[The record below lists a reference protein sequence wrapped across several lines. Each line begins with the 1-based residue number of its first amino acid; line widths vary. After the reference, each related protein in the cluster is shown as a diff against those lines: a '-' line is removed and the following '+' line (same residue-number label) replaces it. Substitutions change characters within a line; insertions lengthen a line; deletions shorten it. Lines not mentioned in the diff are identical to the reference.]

1 MSSLFEEF
9 RPKDFTET
17 AERPMFSLRKLDWE
31 GRSRSKT
38 SGRVRNIQQV
48 VLANGFMVIATSSCS
63 IVRWRM
69 LDSSSKE
76 PEEIEVGKADEAI
89 DNILLD
95 PSGHH
100 LLVVMRNGDNYYL
113 HSKSTKPKKLSKMS
127 GTLECAAFDN
137 INSSELNTRSFLVG
151 TSTGTIYEISLDSAG
166 KEKVCQQVFQL
177 DSQIPITSL
186 YFEALSGDQAGGP
199 STKYLIL
206 FATSLPT
213 RLYHI
218 VGSGGFQQI
227 FSDYFMSHSASSF
240 TELPGEIKR
249 AELHCYGKSPN
260 TNRVQ
265 MFALLTGAGIYSGSL
280 LGMSSAGHG
289 DNGMLMEAQL
299 IPYVESEES
308 ALLPAILLKPLSF
321 SVSDFHFLVLRG
333 ETLQVVSSLNG
344 GLVQE
349 LPIPRHEGIA
359 LRMARDLSRET
370 TVLCTT
376 KSIYLVE
383 VYDEARLVWNIYL
396 KKALATGDERWFD
409 LSFEHS
415 KTRERKQQVML
426 RRAEFCADNQQW
438 DKCALYLARSG
449 VNFDEAAIKL
459 STADVVGGTSGSHLT
474 VKLEQAQNRQLCIRV
489 SGSDLNPL
497 KVFLLEVL
505 KTLPSTAKSQR
516 AMLCVWLME
525 LFLHQISAT
534 QLSSTKTEQAALA
547 QRVEDCM
554 DFIRTNRVNLDVSS
568 ITQLLIS
575 RDHRQ
580 LLLFFSRLTGDY
592 HRVVTMLLTDRKYS
606 EAINVLHDAPYEK
619 ISTFVYEVASVLMV
633 KDPEGC
639 VELLLGKP
647 QLQPS
652 LLLPALLAYT
662 EALDHAKKT
671 GDSGSEHLTTNY
683 QGEPRNFAIV
693 YLEEMVKRLGIP
705 LDEPV
710 SEDLFFVEPLERS
723 YDTWRFSSPDP
734 VLLPT
739 LLCLLCKYD
748 TDNESKVVR
757 LMQELCAMHKAQAL
771 QEVVTL
777 DVDFVLRRC
786 RQYGRR
792 RGVMYA
798 YILMGQPVVAAEEAL
813 VLDAQLAKAI
823 AIFETDNVICHA
835 IWLAIARHTVA
846 TVVDMKHS
854 IDLIEES
861 QHLLSI
867 EDLLPLLPD
876 FTEIDLF
883 KEQICSSLDKCGV
896 GIQEVKTEMQELAS
910 SVENTLQ
917 ELQGIKQRAYSTAS
931 SLQRCELCSDLLYRD
946 QFYLF
951 P

>member
-1 MSSLFEEF
+1 M
-9 RPKDFTET
+9 
-17 AERPMFSLRKLDWE
+17 
-31 GRSRSKT
+31 
-38 SGRVRNIQQV
+38 
-48 VLANGFMVIATSSCS
+48 
-63 IVRWRM
+63 
-69 LDSSSKE
+69 
-76 PEEIEVGKADEAI
+76 
-89 DNILLD
+89 
-95 PSGHH
+95 
-100 LLVVMRNGDNYYL
+100 
-113 HSKSTKPKKLSKMS
+113 
-127 GTLECAAFDN
+127 
-137 INSSELNTRSFLVG
+137 
-151 TSTGTIYEISLDSAG
+151 
-166 KEKVCQQVFQL
+166 
-177 DSQIPITSL
+177 
-186 YFEALSGDQAGGP
+186 
-199 STKYLIL
+199 
-206 FATSLPT
+206 
-213 RLYHI
+213 
-218 VGSGGFQQI
+218 
-227 FSDYFMSHSASSF
+227 
-240 TELPGEIKR
+240 
-249 AELHCYGKSPN
+249 
-260 TNRVQ
+260 
-265 MFALLTGAGIYSGSL
+265 
-280 LGMSSAGHG
+280 
-289 DNGMLMEAQL
+289 
-299 IPYVESEES
+299 
-308 ALLPAILLKPLSF
+308 
-321 SVSDFHFLVLRG
+321 
-333 ETLQVVSSLNG
+333 
-344 GLVQE
+344 QE
-349 LPIPRHEGIA
+349 LSIPRHEGIA

-376 KSIYLVE
+376 KSVYLVE
-383 VYDEARLVWNIYL
+383 VYDEARQVWSIYL

-409 LSFEHS
+409 LSYEHS
-415 KTRERKQQVML
+415 KTRERKQHVML

-459 STADVVGGTSGSHLT
+459 CTADVANSTAGSHLT
-474 VKLEQAQNRQLCIRV
+474 VKLEQAVNRHLRIRV
-489 SGSDLNPL
+489 LGNDLNPL

-505 KTLPSTAKSQR
+505 KTLPATAKSQR

-534 QLSSTKTEQAALA
+534 QLSTSKTDQATLA

-568 ITQLLIS
+568 ITQLVIS
-575 RDHRQ
+575 RDHRS

-606 EAINVLHDAPYEK
+606 EAISVLHDAPYEK

-647 QLQPS
+647 QLLPS

-662 EALDHAKKT
+662 EALDNVGRGGDGT
-671 GDSGSEHLTTNY
+671 GDHLTTNY
-683 QGEPRNFAIV
+683 QGEARNFAIV

-748 TDNESKVVR
+748 SEDESRVVR

-771 QEVVTL
+771 QEVVAL

-792 RGVMYA
+792 RSVVYA
-798 YILMGQPVVAAEEAL
+798 YMLMSQPVVAAEEAL
-813 VLDAQLAKAI
+813 LLDAQLAKAI
-823 AIFETDNVICHA
+823 AIFETDHAVCHA

-846 TVVDMKHS
+846 TVVDMKYS

-917 ELQGIKQRAYSTAS
+917 VRFYICRHVF
-931 SLQRCELCSDLLYRD
+931 CSVNFFHGCLD
-946 QFYLF
+946 F
-951 P
+951 